1 MTNVLQYLEET
12 VKRVPQKTAFSDGE
26 DSLSFEE
33 LFDRAR
39 SVGTFLTQKGIKNSP
54 VVVYMKKHPN
64 TIAAFFGVLYSGN
77 YYVPLDPEMPQFRI
91 DMILKQ
97 VQPKAVICDEEG
109 EGYAYGDICN
119 TSIDE
124 DLLAQVRRNQLD
136 TDPLYI
142 VFTSGSTGV
151 PKGVM
156 ACHRSVIDYIE
167 ALSGVL
173 KFDETTV
180 FANQAPLYFDAC
192 LKELFPTCKF
202 GATTYLVPKQ
212 MFSFPI
218 RLVEYLN
225 THKINTLCWV
235 VSALTTVSALGT
247 FKTVKPEYVRTIAF
261 AGEVFP
267 MKQLAIWRE
276 ALPNTRFVNLYGPTE
291 ATGVSCYYEVD
302 REFAPDEVLPIGRP
316 FPNTGILL
324 LDENDKES
332 APGQPGE
339 ICIRGTCLTLGYYAD
354 PERTAA
360 AFVRNPVNNLYPE
373 TIYRTGDYGKYNER
387 GELMFLSRKDHQIKH
402 MGHRIELGEIEA
414 VVSSQEGV
422 NSACCLFD
430 KETKKLIL
438 YYTGDCE
445 TAELAGRLRKTLPR
459 YMVPQAIR
467 KLEAL
472 PLTPN
477 GKINRTELLRLYQE
491 N

>member
-12 VKRVPQKTAFSDGE
+12 VKRVPEKIAFSDGE
-26 DSLSFEE
+26 DSLSFGE
-33 LFDRAR
+33 LFQKAR
-39 SVGTFLTQKGIKNSP
+39 SVGTFLAEKGIKNSP

-64 TIAAFFGVLYSGN
+64 TVAAFFGVLYSGN

-97 VQPKAVICDEEG
+97 VQPKAIICDGEG
-109 EGYAYGDICN
+109 EGHAYSEICN
-119 TSIDE
+119 TPVNES
-124 DLLAQVRRNQLD
+124 LLEQVRRNQLD
-136 TDPLYI
+136 TDPIYI

-173 KFDETTV
+173 KFDETSV

-192 LKELFPTCKF
+192 LKELIPTCKF

-225 THKINTLCWV
+225 QHKINTLCWV

-247 FKTVKPEYVRTIAF
+247 LKTVKPEYVRTVAF

-267 MKQLAIWRE
+267 MKQLRIWRE

-324 LDENDKES
+324 LDDKDRES
-332 APGQPGE
+332 APGEPGE

-414 VVSSQEGV
+414 VVSFQEGV

-438 YYTGDCE
+438 YYTGTCE
-445 TAELAGRLRKTLPR
+445 TADLAGRLRKTLPR

-477 GKINRTELLRLYQE
+477 GKINRTELLKLYQE